1 MKLTKIVAGFFI
13 STIMSCSV
21 QAATIDS
28 YFPNTGLGHLLSD
41 KFDLATIRS
50 SFGPRRTTA
59 KRTFADFGMRPTQ
72 ATEDAIVFL
81 SPGDWLYELRVV
93 ARGDFNGDGIED
105 LKVCFVDHALNGG
118 TYDAAQGLLLT
129 RYSSDGYVIA
139 LSFSL
144 EDGLCP
150 SYAK

>member
-1 MKLTKIVAGFFI
+1 M
-13 STIMSCSV
+13 
-21 QAATIDS
+21 QAIAVES
-28 YFPNTGLGHLLSD
+28 YFPSKDLGRLLSE

-50 SFGPRRTTA
+50 SLGPRRTPA
-59 KRTFADFGMRPTQ
+59 KRTLADLGMKPSQ
-72 ATEDAIVFL
+72 STEESVVF
-81 SPGDWLYELRVV
+81 SIPGDWLYELRVV

-129 RYSSDGYVIA
+129 RYSGDGYVIA
-139 LSFSL
+139 LSYSL

-150 SYAK
+150 SYTR